1 LSTGGGC
8 LRESSLAFGFIP
20 DRRAGIV
27 SAEEGS
33 SVNTRIVE
41 GIDWVGC
48 IDWAVRDFH
57 GYRTDRG
64 STYNAY
70 LVRGEKTALVDT
82 VKAPFAGALLA
93 NVRELA
99 DPAGIHYLVCNHAE
113 PDHAGSLP
121 VLVKNCPRAEVVCDA
136 KCRDALSAH
145 VDTSGWR
152 FRIVSS
158 GDELSLGGLTLRF
171 IETPMVHWP
180 ESMFTYVPERKVLF
194 SMDAFGQHYASSGR
208 FDDQEPFET
217 LMDEA
222 KTYYA
227 NIVMLYSVPIARALE
242 HAGGLEMDVIAP
254 SHGVMWRKRIPD
266 ILAAYKRWVSHKVEP
281 KVLVAYDTMWQST
294 AAMAE
299 AIAAGV
305 MEGGARVRL
314 VNVRNDALTALA
326 TEALD
331 AAVLAVGSPTLNR
344 TLMPQVAAALTYL
357 KGLQPVGKSG
367 MAFGSYG
374 WTMGGAKAV
383 EDALREMK
391 VEILCDVLQCR
402 YVPGPEALAECRAA
416 GRLMA
421 ECALRKAGGGGPAA
435 RPT

>member
-1 LSTGGGC
+1 
-8 LRESSLAFGFIP
+8 
-20 DRRAGIV
+20 
-27 SAEEGS
+27 
-33 SVNTRIVE
+33 
-41 GIDWVGC
+41 
-48 IDWAVRDFH
+48 
-57 GYRTDRG
+57 
-64 STYNAY
+64 
-70 LVRGEKTALVDT
+70 
-82 VKAPFAGALLA
+82 
-93 NVRELA
+93 
-99 DPAGIHYLVCNHAE
+99 
-113 PDHAGSLP
+113 
-121 VLVKNCPRAEVVCDA
+121 
-136 KCRDALSAH
+136 
-145 VDTSGWR
+145 
-152 FRIVSS
+152 
-158 GDELSLGGLTLRF
+158 
-171 IETPMVHWP
+171 
-180 ESMFTYVPERKVLF
+180 
-194 SMDAFGQHYASSGR
+194 
-208 FDDQEPFET
+208 
-217 LMDEA
+217 
-222 KTYYA
+222 
-227 NIVMLYSVPIARALE
+227 
-242 HAGGLEMDVIAP
+242 MDVIAP